1 MKKTTTLMLFAL
13 LTSLCPLGTAQETN
27 RQTTMFEMYKD
38 VPKNHWAYDAIFE
51 LSQKGVM
58 IGYFDKNDK
67 TFKGERNLTR
77 YEFALALAKAM
88 IKIEENIKADQK
100 GIDIETYLKS
110 RNVPAKDIELLSM
123 LMQEFK
129 SELNELNIRMTRME
143 EYHKRSPHSNLP
155 LYFSIGSLLASF
167 AALTLAIQ
175 K

>member
-1 MKKTTTLMLFAL
+1 MKKGSIFIFMTLLLFNGLIQAAPTNSQNTT
-13 LTSLCPLGTAQETN
+13 
-27 RQTTMFEMYKD
+27 FEMYKD
-38 VPKNHWAYDAIFE
+38 VPQTHWAYDAIFE

-67 TFKGERNLTR
+67 SFKGEKNLTR

-88 IKIEENIKADQK
+88 IRIEENIKAERK
-100 GIDIETYLKS
+100 GDMDIESFLKS
-110 RNVPAKDIELLSM
+110 KNVPPKDIELMTL

-129 SELNELNIRMTRME
+129 SELSELNMRITKME
-143 EYHKRSPHSNLP
+143 EYHKRSPHSNLA

-167 AALTLAIQ
+167 AALTIAIQ

>member
-1 MKKTTTLMLFAL
+1 MKRTITILLLSLFAGII
-13 LTSLCPLGTAQETN
+13 PLMAAQETN
-27 RQTTMFEMYKD
+27 KQATTFEMYKD
-38 VPKNHWAYDAIFE
+38 VPQTHWAYDAIFE

-67 TFKGERNLTR
+67 AFKGERNLTR

-110 RNVPAKDIELLSM
+110 RNVPAKDIELMSM

-129 SELNELNIRMTRME
+129 SELNELNMRMTRME
-143 EYHKRSPHSNLP
+143 EYHKRSPHSNLA

>member
-1 MKKTTTLMLFAL
+1 MIL
-13 LTSLCPLGTAQETN
+13 LAFISLLSSGTMPAMTN
-27 RQTTMFEMYKD
+27 TQSTVFEMYKD
-38 VPKNHWAYDAIFE
+38 VPQTHWAYDAIFE

-67 TFKGERNLTR
+67 SFKGERNLTR

-88 IKIEENIKADQK
+88 IKIEENIRAEKK
-100 GIDIETYLKS
+100 SEIDIQTFLKS
-110 RNVPAKDIELLSM
+110 KNVPEKDVELMSM

-143 EYHKRSPHSNLP
+143 EYHKRSPHSNLA